1 METNNKK
8 EIEIS
13 LKKTNIIIIVFATFF
28 AIIFSRGFLIMIF
41 RYFGTED
48 FSVGLIA
55 ALIIGIP
62 YLIWYVFF
70 ILNQI
75 KRKLSISVEDDLWK
89 IKFKLKK
96 YSIPIKDIK
105 TIELVNNSFSP
116 SYKNE
121 KLNDYEFLVQKNI
134 NNFSG
139 SDFGIIM
146 IIILKDNRKLR
157 FKWIEEYELIQIERF
172 ISDLKN

>member
-1 METNNKK
+1 METNKK

-13 LKKTNIIIIVFATFF
+13 LKRPSIILTVFASVF
-28 AIIFSRGFLIMIF
+28 AISVTRLFLILIF
-41 RYFGTED
+41 KETNAENLQ
-48 FSVGLIA
+48 VGLVVS
-55 ALIIGIP
+55 IIGIP
-62 YLIWYVFF
+62 YLIWYIFF
-70 ILNQI
+70 ILKLI
-75 KRKLSISVEDDLWK
+75 YRKFSISVEDDLWK

-96 YSIPIKDIK
+96 YIIPIKDIK
-105 TIELVNNSFSP
+105 TIEIANNSFSP

-121 KLNDYEFLVQKNI
+121 LLNDYEFIIQKNI
-134 NNFSG
+134 SNLSG

-146 IIILKDNRKLR
+146 TIILKNNRKYR

>member
-13 LKKTNIIIIVFATFF
+13 IKRPSIILIVFASVF
-28 AIIFSRGFLIMIF
+28 AISVTRLFLILIF
-41 RYFGTED
+41 KETNTENLR
-48 FSVGLIA
+48 VGLIVS
-55 ALIIGIP
+55 IIGVP

-75 KRKLSISVEDDLWK
+75 YRKLNISVEDDLWK
-89 IKFKLKK
+89 IRFKLKK
-96 YSIPIKDIK
+96 YNIPIKDIK
-105 TIELVNNSFSP
+105 TIEIANNSFNS

-121 KLNDYEFLVQKNI
+121 ILSDYEFIIQKNVK
-134 NNFSG
+134 NLSG

-146 IIILKDNRKLR
+146 TVILKDNRKLR

-172 ISDLKN
+172 ISDFKK